1 MVAARRA
8 EDGSRHSE
16 IWAAPVARRLVMGEV
31 QAKEATPTHTV
42 MTMMTT
48 KTTTKGIGV
57 RTGTQVANA
66 GTYAFH
72 LQHPRFG
79 WQRG

>member
-1 MVAARRA
+1 
-8 EDGSRHSE
+8 
-16 IWAAPVARRLVMGEV
+16 MGEV
-31 QAKEATPTHTV
+31 QATEATPTHTV